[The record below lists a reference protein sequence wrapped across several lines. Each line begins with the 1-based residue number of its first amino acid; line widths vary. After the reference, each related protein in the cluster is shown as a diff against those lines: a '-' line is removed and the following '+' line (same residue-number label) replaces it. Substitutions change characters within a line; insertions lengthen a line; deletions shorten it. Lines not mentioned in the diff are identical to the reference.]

1 MTDVG
6 AIVGCATAP
15 TAPNPEPNPNP
26 KPKPKPTTTV
36 AAPTWLILSNI

>member
-26 KPKPKPTTTV
+26 KPTTAV